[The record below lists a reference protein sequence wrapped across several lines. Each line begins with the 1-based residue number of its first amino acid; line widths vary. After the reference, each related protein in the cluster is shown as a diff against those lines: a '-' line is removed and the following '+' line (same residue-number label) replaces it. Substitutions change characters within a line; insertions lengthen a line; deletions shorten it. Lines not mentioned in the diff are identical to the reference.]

1 MSLTSGT
8 CHMSKLVIL
17 GAGGI
22 AIVAA
27 DIARCQGF
35 NVVGFLDDSP
45 EKRGTLF
52 CGAPV
57 LGDFNMLSELR
68 QVVPQVVVAFSN
80 CRGRLNVAHN
90 VLSYGFSLANLIHP
104 SAIISQHARL
114 EHGSIIM
121 PGVIVNSGAHVGSNT
136 ILNTAA
142 SVDHECRIGDGVHIG
157 PGARLSGLVTVG
169 TATWIGIGSVIRE
182 SIHIGNDVLLGA
194 GSLVLKD
201 IPDGVVAYG
210 SPAKVRRANIVSNQ
224 TQQLVDGLSAQV

>member
-1 MSLTSGT
+1 MSN
-8 CHMSKLVIL
+8 LVIL

-35 NVVGFLDDSP
+35 NILGFLDDSP
-45 EKRGTLF
+45 KKRGTQF

-57 LGDFNMLSELR
+57 LGGFDMLPDLR
-68 QVVPQVVVAFSN
+68 QFVPQVVVAFSH

-90 VLSYGFSLANLIHP
+90 ALSYGFSLPNLIHP
-104 SAIISQHARL
+104 SAIISQYASIDQ
-114 EHGSIIM
+114 GSIIM
-121 PGVIVNSGAHVGSNT
+121 PGVIVNAGAHLGSNT

-142 SVDHECRIGDGVHIG
+142 SVDHECRIGNGVHIA
-157 PGARLSGLVTVG
+157 PGVRLSGLVTVG
-169 TATWIGIGSVIRE
+169 DATWIGIGSIVRE
-182 SIHIGNDVLLGA
+182 SIHIGRNVLLGA

-210 SPAKVRRANIVSNQ
+210 SPAKVIRANVASSQ
-224 TQQLVDGLSAQV
+224 TQQSSNELTALNC

>member
-1 MSLTSGT
+1 
-8 CHMSKLVIL
+8 MSKLVIL

-35 NVVGFLDDSP
+35 DVVGFLDDSP
-45 EKRGTLF
+45 EKRGTVF

-68 QVVPQVVVAFSN
+68 QFVPQVVVAFSN

-90 VLSYGFSLANLIHP
+90 ALSYGFYLPKLIHP
-104 SAIISQHARL
+104 SAIISQYASL

-121 PGVIVNSGAHVGSNT
+121 PGVIVNSGAHIGSNT

-157 PGARLSGLVTVG
+157 PGARLSGLVKVG
-169 TATWIGIGSVIRE
+169 TAAWIGIGSIIRE
-182 SIHIGNDVLLGA
+182 SIHIGDDVLLGA

-210 SPAKVRRANIVSNQ
+210 SPAKVIRANVVSNQ
-224 TQQLVDGLSAQV
+224 TQPLVDGLSAQV